1 MLTRGD
7 ENMQGHWIS
16 FLQFQARHSYMLWL
30 LIWFVTPSNLVRKT
44 NIMIWSTSS
53 WASYLSWKAILFPT
67 TWKILII
74 LLKRSQVIRPAF
86 PHMNLYIIRDG
97 KLKVYPAYMSQRCP
111 RFGKMQLVFSSLMVL
126 VDSFL
131 AWSDA
136 RPWVMSLRTIFACFS
151 VYCGTYFSIAQSKDG
166 HLSSRRTASY
176 FLPCPLGSRTKFSI
190 FMENCS
196 HFDWWNP
203 KMSKTIRGIPNCGAP
218 AGCSSVVI
226 VPREERSA
234 SGEHQG
240 EKKSRFSVQKGQKS
254 SVSLQAVGKC
264 RKTFFHL
271 QTKTILAWLF
281 SPPFSMHSAIKTRA
295 NRNRPE

>member
-1 MLTRGD
+1 M
-7 ENMQGHWIS
+7 
-16 FLQFQARHSYMLWL
+16 
-30 LIWFVTPSNLVRKT
+30 FV
-44 NIMIWSTSS
+44 
-53 WASYLSWKAILFPT
+53 
-67 TWKILII
+67 
-74 LLKRSQVIRPAF
+74 
-86 PHMNLYIIRDG
+86 
-97 KLKVYPAYMSQRCP
+97 
-111 RFGKMQLVFSSLMVL
+111 

-136 RPWVMSLRTIFACFS
+136 RAWVMSLLTIFACFLS
-151 VYCGTYFSIAQSKDG
+151 TVARISPFAQSKDG

-226 VPREERSA
+226 VPQKERSA

-240 EKKSRFSVQKGQKS
+240 KKSRFSVQKGQKS
-254 SVSLQAVGKC
+254 SISLQAVGKW
-264 RKTFFHL
+264 RKTFSRRKQYLLGFFPL
-271 QTKTILAWLF
+271 L
-281 SPPFSMHSAIKTRA
+281 MHSAIKTWA

>member
-1 MLTRGD
+1 MSEVW
-7 ENMQGHWIS
+7 ENAVG
-16 FLQFQARHSYMLWL
+16 
-30 LIWFVTPSNLVRKT
+30 
-44 NIMIWSTSS
+44 
-53 WASYLSWKAILFPT
+53 
-67 TWKILII
+67 
-74 LLKRSQVIRPAF
+74 
-86 PHMNLYIIRDG
+86 
-97 KLKVYPAYMSQRCP
+97 
-111 RFGKMQLVFSSLMVL
+111 FSSLMVL

-136 RPWVMSLRTIFACFS
+136 RPWVMSLWTIFACFS

-240 EKKSRFSVQKGQKS
+240 EKNPDFQFKRARKAAFLYRQWESAGKPFST
-254 SVSLQAVGKC
+254 C
-264 RKTFFHL
+264 RRKQYLLGFF
-271 QTKTILAWLF
+271 F
-281 SPPFSMHSAIKTRA
+281 SPLDAFSYKDTG
-295 NRNRPE
+295 